1 MSTNINEA
9 LGKLEAWGKAF
20 NENGVVDGETKV
32 SIREA
37 FMTPDAPILF
47 PKVMSNVLREAA
59 EPEYVISPLFDVV
72 RTDGK
77 LVEFP
82 AINSFQ
88 AAHIAEGQEYPEQ
101 KLAVTTQVE
110 GKVTKKGVKVAF
122 TDEVIND
129 SQWDIVG
136 LHVRAAGRAMARLK
150 EQIAVDRF
158 KAAGKTVFDNTSGSY
173 PDTTGRNINGVY
185 NKTFSWD
192 DLVTMA
198 ASMHLNHH
206 APTDL
211 LMNHLAWPMFA
222 KAHGAP
228 GISMLTRA
236 GLNSE
241 QAAYSATAPLGLNV
255 LLSRFIKLDAT
266 VNPAVTDIYLI
277 DRNDIGANLVREDLS
292 TEEFDDPTRDIRS
305 LKLRERYDLVVYG
318 EGEGIAVAKDVA
330 IAPSYDVSV
339 SRSVT
344 SDLVV

>member
-20 NENGVVDGETKV
+20 NENGAVDDVTKV
-32 SIREA
+32 TIREA

-47 PKVMSNVLREAA
+47 PKVLSNVLREAA
-59 EPEYVISPLFDVV
+59 EPEYVISALYDVV

-82 AINSFQ
+82 AVNSIQ
-88 AAHIAEGQEYPEQ
+88 AAHIPEGQEYPEQ
-101 KLAVTTQVE
+101 KLAFAKQVE

-158 KAAGKTVFDNTSGSY
+158 KEAATIVFDNTDSGV
-173 PDTTGRNINGVY
+173 PDTTGRDINGAA
-185 NKTFSWD
+185 NGTFSWD

-198 ASMHLNHH
+198 AAMHANGH

-211 LMNHLAWPMFA
+211 IMNHIAWPMFA
-222 KAHGAP
+222 KAHGVQ
-228 GISMLTRA
+228 GFGMLTKS
-236 GLNSE
+236 GLSSE
-241 QAAYSATAPLGLNV
+241 AAAYSQTSPLGINV
-255 LLSRFIKLDAT
+255 LLSRFVKLDAT
-266 VNPAVTDIYLI
+266 TSPAKTDIYLI
-277 DRNDIGANLVREDLS
+277 DRNEIGANLVREDLS
-292 TEEFDDPTRDIRS
+292 TEEFDDPTRDIRA

-318 EGEGIAVAKDVA
+318 EGEGIQAAIDVKV
-330 IAPSYDVSV
+330 APSYEVTVVS
-339 SRSVT
+339 SPAGP
-344 SDLVV
+344 L